1 MSESSSDPNS
11 SFVLAMQTSTPAMLR
26 AIASLQSATFSRHGA
41 CERKYMLNRSSEN
54 SRACQSHVQ
63 RFQLQVLG
71 HTRLMQLSTPRR
83 YFGVFPSRIH
93 CLYPLQAWS
102 CIRVFLQNVPRK
114 RQAMFFWFTLCALY
128 MDSKYWHAVRQD
140 VALQLTAMWQ
150 LS

>member
-1 MSESSSDPNS
+1 MQRACKRIHTQHQFTRKLQHMSESSSDPNS

-102 CIRVFLQNVPRK
+102 CIWVFLQNVPRK
-114 RQAMFFWFTLCALY
+114 G
-128 MDSKYWHAVRQD
+128 V
-140 VALQLTAMWQ
+140 
-150 LS
+150 